1 MLTIS
6 LVPIFA
12 RNTAG
17 TSTHNA
23 PVSAPV
29 NSTTGTAAKPGKC
42 PAKAIPAQAEPIIP
56 RYICP
61 SSPML
66 NRFIRNANAAARPV
80 QISGVAVPSVLVMP
94 RVEANPRSINN
105 AKVPIGACPVR
116 ARNTPPTMNAQN
128 NDPRGTAAYSHFGDV
143 KRGSSSMRR
152 LPMFTTDPPL
162 LDPLPRRPLR
172 IQSTHEPPNLG
183 TAPSPCRQA

>member
-29 NSTTGTAAKPGKC
+29 NNTTGTAANPGTC

-66 NRFIRNANAAARPV
+66 NRFMRNAKAAARPV
-80 QISGVAVPSVLVMP
+80 QMSGVAVPSVFVIP
-94 RVEANPRSINN
+94 RVDANPRSINS
-105 AKVPIGACPVR
+105 AKVPTGACPVS
-116 ARNTPPTMNAQN
+116 ARNTPPTTNAAN
-128 NDPRGTAAYSHFGDV
+128 NEPSGTAAYSHLGDV
-143 KRGSSSMRR
+143 NRGSSSTRQ
-152 LPMFTTDPPL
+152 LPIFTTDLPS
-162 LDPLPRRPLR
+162 LDLLPRRPLR
-172 IQSTHEPPNLG
+172 SQSLHAPPTPD
-183 TAPSPCRQA
+183 TAP